1 MPIHVELPV
10 AAIAIRAAANALEP
24 GRSRL
29 RRGDLRPEFRRM
41 FIKSPGTLA
50 GFVFAGFLF
59 AGPMFFLSLWVVP
72 HAAAQSIATAQL
84 NGTVKDPS
92 GAIVPGATVTATDPS
107 KGLSRSDTTD
117 GGGNYQLLQLP
128 PGTYSISVKATG
140 FEQILQNNVILT
152 VGEQANLPFTLAI
165 GSVDQKVVVSADAE
179 IIETERSSES
189 TTVDQL
195 RITNLPTNGRNYIN
209 FTLTNSQIARDAAP
223 SVGAIPTSGLNFGGV
238 RARSNSINL
247 DGADV
252 GDYISGGT
260 RATVS
265 QDAVQEFQIIT
276 NGFAAEYGRAS
287 GGVVNIVTKSG
298 TNATHASAFGF
309 LRNRYIQATN
319 PFSNVDQPAYTRVQ
333 AGFTVGGAIKPD
345 KTFYFLGTE
354 ITRRQE
360 SGFSV
365 IGADNFG
372 LTNIDVS
379 KFFGAPTGALIIQG
393 TPDQAA
399 ALAALPANT
408 PGIQTYI
415 GLVGGSSSLALTGKN
430 PSFLQPTIGVNNFT
444 TSGYATPT
452 SYVPLDSL
460 IGNFPISEKSEVYSL
475 RIDHKLTSN
484 QQLLLRGT
492 ASPSYVTGIQ
502 ENAANQN
509 LGENSFS
516 RTATSR
522 SHDWSIFGQHTLLL
536 GSNSVNEARLQFARH
551 PVLFSNNTQDGG
563 DGTAVNIPGFA
574 YFGKTP
580 FSVVNRIE
588 DQSQFQDNYTHIH
601 GGHTAKVGIDLRY
614 IPINLLQ
621 GQLYG
626 GGDYTFAALNA
637 TDVSASLAGLPGFS
651 AIQAYGLGLPQ
662 SFAQGIGQTH
672 DKYDLKVLG
681 AFAQD
686 SWHVGNVTFN
696 YGLRYDVE
704 AFPTQGALNQDTYQA
719 ERLYG
724 IREGI
729 RLRAANLAPRI
740 GAAWDVAGNGHTVFR
755 ANYGLFYDRAPGNLE
770 SQSTSFNSY
779 KVPLVILAGGAPCTA
794 ASTISPLNLNAT
806 NTFQGSL
813 SNANCLPVAGLNY
826 LASQQRFD
834 PDNSNSLFVNQ
845 SFLTAGFPLAI
856 LPSGLPADLNYHTP
870 YVQQISVGVE
880 RDLGHDLSLNVAFN
894 STGGRHLNRPV
905 NVNPVNPALL
915 TANWRA
921 AVAAVNAGTAAA
933 GTASATSSPL
943 TVATASG
950 VNPCGIGPQG
960 PYVAPPLLN
969 FFRRSGLNTSLAS
982 FINAQGGGQCVALA
996 EQISLADGLGIGIPV
1011 PFGDMSPNL
1020 TTGTSSYNGLS
1031 VNLRKRFSANYEF
1044 LVSYTWSH
1052 AIDDSTDVV
1061 STSDAPQNNLNPN
1074 ADRSTSAF
1082 DQRHRLVLSGVYNT
1096 GHLTGRMLGSG
1107 FLPGVFSGFT
1117 VAPIIEI
1124 SSGRPFNILTGTD
1137 TNFDFDPLT
1146 DRPNAVSPGATNS
1159 CGTPTVLSKYSP
1171 TGAFNLPC
1179 YADAPATA
1187 GPDSSFF
1194 NGNLRRNAGVRP
1206 FVAFTD
1212 IRFAKAM
1219 EFEHHLALQLTADAF
1234 NLINKNNTLDV
1245 NLLYTNAGQE
1255 TAASDPRQFQFGA
1268 RLSF

>member
-1 MPIHVELPV
+1 MSIGTPPQLVRLLLAAVLSFSAAQILVPV
-10 AAIAIRAAANALEP
+10 
-24 GRSRL
+24 
-29 RRGDLRPEFRRM
+29 
-41 FIKSPGTLA
+41 
-50 GFVFAGFLF
+50 
-59 AGPMFFLSLWVVP
+59 
-72 HAAAQSIATAQL
+72 AAAQSISSAQL
-84 NGTVKDPS
+84 NGVVKDPT
-92 GAIVPGATVTATDPS
+92 GAIIPGATVTATDAS
-107 KGLSRSDTTD
+107 KGFSRSDTTD
-117 GGGNYQLLQLP
+117 AQGNYQLLQIP
-128 PGTYSISVKATG
+128 PGTYTITARANG
-140 FEQILQNNVILT
+140 FEQVLQNKVILT
-152 VGEQANLPFTLAI
+152 VGEQASLPFVLKI
-165 GSVDQKVVVSADAE
+165 GTVDEKVVVNADAE
-179 IIETERSSES
+179 ILETERSSQA

-195 RITNLPTNGRNYIN
+195 RITNLPTNGRNYVN

-223 SVGAIPTSGLNFGGV
+223 AVGAIPTSGLNFGGV
-238 RARSNSINL
+238 RARSNSINV
-247 DGADV
+247 DGADA
-252 GDYISGGT
+252 GDSISGGT

-298 TNATHASAFGF
+298 TNDTHASAFGF

-333 AGFTVGGAIKPD
+333 AGFTVGGAIKKD
-345 KTFYFLGTE
+345 RTFYFFSTE

-360 SGFSV
+360 SGFSI
-365 IGADNFG
+365 IGDGNFG

-379 KFFGAPTGALIIQG
+379 KFFGAPAGSLTILG
-393 TPDQAA
+393 TPQQQAA
-399 ALAALPANT
+399 LTALPAGT
-408 PGIQTYI
+408 PGIRQYI

-430 PSFLQPTIGVNNFT
+430 PAFLQPTIGVNNFT

-460 IGNFPISEKSEVYSL
+460 IGNFPISEKTELYSL
-475 RIDHKLTSN
+475 RIDHKLTDR
-484 QQLLLRGT
+484 QQLLLRAT
-492 ASPSYVTGIQ
+492 ASPSFVSGIQ
-502 ENAANQN
+502 ESAANQN
-509 LGENSFS
+509 LGENSYS
-516 RTATSR
+516 RTATSD
-522 SHDWSIFGQHTLLL
+522 SHDWSILGQHTFVVD
-536 GSNSVNEARLQFARH
+536 SNSVNDARLQFARH

-580 FSVVNRIE
+580 FSVVDRIE
-588 DQSQFQDNYTHIH
+588 DQSQFQDNFTHIH
-601 GGHTAKVGIDLRY
+601 GPHTTKVGIDLRY

-626 GGDYTFAALNA
+626 GGDYSFAALNA
-637 TDVSASLAGLPGFS
+637 TDVSPSLAGLPGFS

-662 SFAQGIGQTH
+662 SFAQGVGRTT

-681 AFAQD
+681 AFVQD
-686 SWHVGNVTFN
+686 SVNVGHFTMN
-696 YGLRYDVE
+696 YGLRYDIE
-704 AFPTQGALNQDTYQA
+704 AFPTQGALNQDTYTA

-724 IREGI
+724 VREGI
-729 RLRAANLAPRI
+729 RLQEANLAPRF
-740 GAAWDVAGNGHTVFR
+740 GVAWNVDGKNKTVLR

-770 SQSTSFNSY
+770 AQSTSFNSY
-779 KVPLVILAGGAPCTA
+779 TVPLVILAGGSPCTA
-794 ASTISPLNLNAT
+794 ASTFSPLNLNAT

-826 LASQQRFD
+826 LPSQQRFD
-834 PDNSNSLFVNQ
+834 PNNSNSLFVDQN
-845 SFLTAGFPLAI
+845 FLTEGFPLAI
-856 LPSGLPADLNYHTP
+856 LPSGLPADLNYKTP
-870 YVQQISVGVE
+870 YVQQVSFGIE
-880 RDLGHDLSLNVAFN
+880 RDLGHDLSLNIAYN

-921 AVAAVNAGTAAA
+921 AVAAVNAGTAQP
-933 GTASATSSPL
+933 GTASATSNPL

-950 VNPCGIGPQG
+950 VNPCGDGPAG

-969 FFRRSGLNTSLAS
+969 FFRRSGLNTSLAE

-996 EQISLADGLGIGIPV
+996 EQIASAEGLGIGIPV

-1061 STSDAPQNNLNPN
+1061 STSDSPQNNFDPN
-1074 ADRSTSAF
+1074 ADRSSSTF

-1096 GHLTGRMLGSG
+1096 GKLTGQMLGSG
-1107 FLPGVFSGFT
+1107 FLPGALSGIT
-1117 VAPIIEI
+1117 VAPIIEV

-1146 DRPNAVSPGATNS
+1146 DRPNAVPTGSGTNS
-1159 CGTPTVLSKYSP
+1159 CGYAPVLSKYSP

-1187 GPDSSFF
+1187 GPGSSYF
-1194 NGNLRRNAGVRP
+1194 NGDLGRNSGVKP
-1206 FVAFTD
+1206 MVAFTD

-1219 EFEHHLALQLTADAF
+1219 QFEHVALQLTLDAF